1 MKNSLPQKLR
11 LGIENLKNE
20 GLNLFAILDIQ
31 RLPDQAVTLLSKLT
45 LPVSEQTRII
55 LIGNGGRALW
65 ASIPPSQWL
74 QADPID
80 QYSSAAAGRFAQQ
93 VLTQDNFQIIYPGI
107 TPVALQQLGTVAGW
121 HTPSPLGIGINP
133 QWGLWYAYR
142 VAAITNDPLP
152 EIWCPAPPS
161 PCAAC
166 AEKPCLSVCP
176 AGALSATST
185 IEMNMCAG
193 YRLTPESSC
202 ADRCQARLSC
212 PVATE
217 QRYTLDQIQYHYR
230 LSLETLRHYFS

>member
-31 RLPDQAVTLLSKLT
+31 RLPDQAVTLLSKLI